1 PHIKLTKYRIDGSLR
16 SRWPKRLYE
25 GGSGIVTLTMI
36 PSGREFQ
43 EQPKNEGG
51 LGQVKPYTEEV
62 LVKRPRIRMQLA
74 SDKTID
80 VSEPNTQVKQYDSR
94 KASVFS

>member
-1 PHIKLTKYRIDGSLR
+1 MRRSESPPGRVKMSPKNKNQIQWAFAPILLVLLAGLLFWAAPRFDVFVPHIKLTKYRIDGSLR

-51 LGQVKPYTEEV
+51 L
-62 LVKRPRIRMQLA
+62 
-74 SDKTID
+74 
-80 VSEPNTQVKQYDSR
+80 
-94 KASVFS
+94 